1 MGRSNSACHVAVL
14 GGGLQG
20 CCIALALAERG
31 ARVTLYDRND
41 ALMTRAAA
49 VNEGRMHLGY
59 VYAADTT
66 LGTARMMI
74 RGALAFVPFLE
85 RLVGMA
91 PDQLA
96 LSPRTTYVVHRDSQ
110 RPADAVAGYFAAV
123 HVLVDEAV
131 GGRRDVYF
139 GLETPIAPRRWS
151 AAERDGVFDPSL
163 VVAAFDTSEIAID
176 PLVLARAVRQRIAA
190 TPRIETRLQCTV
202 QAVGEQR
209 TRLRVVAEAADG
221 ALAGDTYD
229 QVVNAAWDGRLAIDA
244 TRGLRPSRPWIYRFK
259 YGLRFRAPHAC
270 TLPTVTIGLGPY
282 GDLVVYGNGTVYLS
296 WYSSCLEGIS
306 QAVSPP
312 AWPRM
317 PAEPR
322 RVRLVANSLQGMAE
336 IVIPLR
342 NLAPAR
348 LRDCSVQGGVIVA
361 WGCTDIDDPT
371 SELHHRYEIGVAS
384 NGNYHSVD
392 PGKLTM
398 APYFAGV
405 CVDRIVPR

>member
-66 LGTARMMI
+66 LATARMMI

-131 GGRRDVYF
+131 AAAKTCISGSKLLSRRAAGPPPSATVCS
-139 GLETPIAPRRWS
+139 TPRWS
-151 AAERDGVFDPSL
+151 SPRSTRRRSPSIRSFSL
-163 VVAAFDTSEIAID
+163 APCASASPQRRGSRRGCSAPCRRSGNTTPACVSSPRPPTAPSQTTPTIMSSMRRGMAGS
-176 PLVLARAVRQRIAA
+176 PLTPHEGCVLR
-190 TPRIETRLQCTV
+190 
-202 QAVGEQR
+202 
-209 TRLRVVAEAADG
+209 
-221 ALAGDTYD
+221 
-229 QVVNAAWDGRLAIDA
+229 
-244 TRGLRPSRPWIYRFK
+244 SPWIYRFK
-259 YGLRFRAPHAC
+259 YGLRFRAPHAR

-282 GDLVVYGNGTVYLS
+282 GDLVVYDNSTVYLS
-296 WYSSCLEGIS
+296 WYPSCLEGVS

-322 RVRLVANSLQGMAE
+322 RARLVADSLQGMAE